1 MAKEEINMNA
11 PAEQQE
17 QQEFV
22 KAEPIINK
30 RMLMDCAKALGAQLA
45 GSLYRNGWFY
55 VPEKN
60 SAYEKGKLTFM
71 LATEPSVTVEQVL
84 GTWREP
90 FNWLLREVK
99 KDNTLVSKYLETYAR
114 LFKERQP
121 GRINWTLQFSERCM
135 ETLETKVAIPTGI
148 EIVDPN
154 QAVPDE
160 GDGSIC

>member
-1 MAKEEINMNA
+1 MAKEEVNMEE
-11 PAEQQE
+11 PAKEAAE
-17 QQEFV
+17 L

-60 SAYEKGKLTFM
+60 ASYEKGKLTFM

-99 KDNTLVSKYLETYAR
+99 KDNTLVSRYLETYAR

-135 ETLETKVAIPTGI
+135 ETLETKVAIPEGI
-148 EIVDPN
+148 EIKDP
-154 QAVPDE
+154 QQSVPE
-160 GDGSIC
+160 GGDGSIC